1 MLNEKCGRKEYIY
14 IWSSINGGQ
23 KVGPR
28 GGHMGGKRR
37 ETRSKK
43 GRLVGGS
50 LIELVPKV

>member
-1 MLNEKCGRKEYIY
+1 MLNEKCGGKEYIY